1 MTITGN
7 DVVASLQ
14 LCMQVVSRDS
24 KALAGVQAETRHG
37 EQQMEADGQYK
48 SGAAGINPAQQS
60 QVSDPLPVGS
70 VLPPHCVRTL
80 PSFLPPYSAAGL
92 FLGSG
97 SSESRLTRLNTC
109 PSASRS
115 NSTETET
122 RYWTMC
128 LCSNSY
134 HQQVETVK
142 LDIMS

>member
-1 MTITGN
+1 MG
-7 DVVASLQ
+7 Q
-14 LCMQVVSRDS
+14 C
-24 KALAGVQAETRHG
+24 
-37 EQQMEADGQYK
+37 EADSQYK
-48 SGAAGINPAQQS
+48 SGAVGVNPAQQS

-80 PSFLPPYSAAGL
+80 PSFLPPHSAVGL

-97 SSESRLTRLNTC
+97 SSESRLTRLT
-109 PSASRS
+109 PVHRHLAAAPQRL
-115 NSTETET
+115 
-122 RYWTMC
+122 C